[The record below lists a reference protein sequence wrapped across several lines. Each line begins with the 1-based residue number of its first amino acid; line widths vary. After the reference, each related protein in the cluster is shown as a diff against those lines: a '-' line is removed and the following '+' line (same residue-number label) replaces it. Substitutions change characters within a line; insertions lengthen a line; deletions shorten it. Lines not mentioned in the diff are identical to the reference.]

1 MIKTTLLQNGEYAG
15 ICTLEI
21 TSIPHISILES
32 EYSNKTKEEI
42 LFKYK
47 VDMQALI
54 SELYQNYK
62 LNDNNDISYEL
73 LWVTTPVE
81 NQTFKAKIKL
91 FINVRVVNKSN
102 DALKASIQS
111 SIQLIGINEKSSASQ
126 LFRAKSVLAKR
137 VKEWITH
144 NG

>member
-62 LNDNNDISYEL
+62 LMIIMIFHMNCYGL
-73 LWVTTPVE
+73 L
-81 NQTFKAKIKL
+81 L
-91 FINVRVVNKSN
+91 
-102 DALKASIQS
+102 L
-111 SIQLIGINEKSSASQ
+111 
-126 LFRAKSVLAKR
+126 
-137 VKEWITH
+137 
-144 NG
+144 

>member
-1 MIKTTLLQNGEYAG
+1 MITVNDMIKTTLLQNGEYAG

-42 LFKYK
+42 LFKCK

-62 LNDNNDISYEL
+62 LNDNNDVSYEL
-73 LWVTTPVE
+73 LWVTTPVD

-91 FINVRVVNKSN
+91 FINVRAINKSN

-111 SIQLIGINEKSSASQ
+111 SIRLIKT
-126 LFRAKSVLAKR
+126 VLQ
-137 VKEWITH
+137 IISMML
-144 NG
+144 NL

>member
-32 EYSNKTKEEI
+32 EYSNKTKDEI

-73 LWVTTPVE
+73 LWITTPVE

-111 SIQLIGINEKSSASQ
+111 SIQLIKNSLCILVFCDRRN
-126 LFRAKSVLAKR
+126 
-137 VKEWITH
+137 
-144 NG
+144 